1 MTSRNLLRKGAIP
14 GRASLRFLMRRRGTQ
29 RTHNP
34 LVAGSIPAGPTAIS
48 AGHVLYSDS
57 PGDSKGADRTPRV
70 CPLSAR
76 LLCPP
81 DSLHDSLPVCGAAP
95 CAAPESGRS
104 AARAISPPHL
114 DSINFRRRPGVFVIG
129 RGHFPGRGADD
140 RRRGHRTSTRSPC
153 PRETRASPRRRRR
166 SSATTLRPSLL
177 PLLRAGRVRS
187 DGLRQQLVQQLLILS
202 AESGKR

>member
-76 LLCPP
+76 PTVCTTVCPCVAP
-81 DSLHDSLPVCGAAP
+81 PLVRPPNQAVRQPV
-95 CAAPESGRS
+95 
-104 AARAISPPHL
+104 
-114 DSINFRRRPGVFVIG
+114 
-129 RGHFPGRGADD
+129 
-140 RRRGHRTSTRSPC
+140 
-153 PRETRASPRRRRR
+153 
-166 SSATTLRPSLL
+166 PSLL
-177 PLLRAGRVRS
+177 HTSIPLTSAG
-187 DGLRQQLVQQLLILS
+187 GLVFSLS
-202 AESGKR
+202 AGATSRVG